1 MNREEALALLHRIY
15 DEAFNGHDT
24 SLLDELLTDDYVAY
38 AAGYDGPLDREGAK
52 WAVDDYIRAFP
63 DAHWEFV
70 DLLVDCDGDRIAWR
84 ETFTGTH
91 GNDLHGIPPTGRK
104 VRAEGISMAQLR
116 DGKVW
121 RHWSIYDSFGIA
133 QQVGAF
139 KLSTT
144 PNREWVMPDA

>member
-1 MNREEALALLHRIY
+1 MNREEASALVRRIY
-15 DEAFNGHDT
+15 DAFNRHDP

-38 AAGYDGPLDREGAK
+38 AVGYDGPLDREGAK
-52 WAVDDYIRAFP
+52 WAVADYIRAFP
-63 DAHWEFV
+63 DAHWEFE
-70 DLLVDCDGDRIAWR
+70 DLLVDSDGDRVAWR

-91 GNDLHGIPPTGRK
+91 GNDLHGIPATGRK

-133 QQVGAF
+133 QQVGAL

-144 PNREWVMPDA
+144 PNAEWVMPDP